1 MSQYTTTRTHTRPD
15 GTESHAIYSPCES
28 YRYVLFRRW
37 GAAESKALTMI
48 MLNPSTA
55 TEVQNDPTIERCER
69 RARQWGFDALRI
81 LNIFAFR
88 ATDPADMRA
97 ARDPIGPLNDDY
109 IRAAITDRDPMAQI
123 VCGWGTHG
131 DHLDRGAAILALL
144 QQAGVTPLAL
154 KWTKHGHPQ
163 HPLYVG
169 YDKMPVNQ

>member
-1 MSQYTTTRTHTRPD
+1 MTKIITRTHTRPD
-15 GTESHAIYSPCES
+15 GTQSFAIYSLCMA
-28 YRYVLFRRW
+28 YRYVLFRQW
-37 GAAESKALTMI
+37 GGVEAKALTMI

-88 ATDPADMRA
+88 ATNPADMREA
-97 ARDPIGPLNDDY
+97 ADPVGPLNDHY
-109 IRAAITDRDPMAQI
+109 IQAALLGRHQAAQI

-131 DHLDRGAAILALL
+131 DHLGRGERVMTLL
-144 QQAGVTPLAL
+144 QASGVEPVAL
-154 KWTKHGHPQ
+154 RWTKHGHPQ

-169 YDKMPVNQ
+169 YDKLPVSR

>member
-1 MSQYTTTRTHTRPD
+1 MSPVITTRTHTRPD
-15 GTESHAIYSPCES
+15 GTQSYAIYSPCEV
-28 YRYVLFRRW
+28 YRYVLFRQW
-37 GAAESKALTMI
+37 GATETKVLTMI

-69 RARQWGFDALRI
+69 RARQWGFDSLRI

-97 ARDPIGPLNDDY
+97 ARDPVGPLNDHY
-109 IRAAITDRDPMAQI
+109 IQAAITARDATAQI

-131 DHLDRGAAILALL
+131 DHLDRGAQVMALL
-144 QQAGVTPLAL
+144 QASGVPLLAL

-169 YDKMPVNQ
+169 YDKMPVSR